1 MGTFLLIVAVL
12 CFILAVYQ
20 LILKIIIIRVWPKT
34 SAKII
39 KITQKGNRRHPAQIF
54 YLEYESD
61 GEKYVGEYLVGSAF
75 SNKIFDAY
83 LNAERVEIAYEPNHK
98 KVSIL
103 SVNEDWAFIIV
114 LLFWSIFCLVLALNI
129 P

>member
-1 MGTFLLIVAVL
+1 M
-12 CFILAVYQ
+12 
-20 LILKIIIIRVWPKT
+20 
-34 SAKII
+34 
-39 KITQKGNRRHPAQIF
+39 F

-61 GEKYVGEYLVGSAF
+61 GKKYVGEYLVGSAF
-75 SNKIFDAY
+75 SNKIFDSY

>member
-1 MGTFLLIVAVL
+1 M
-12 CFILAVYQ
+12 AVYQ
-20 LILKIIIIRVWPKT
+20 LILKIIIIKVWPKT

-39 KITQKGNRRHPAQIF
+39 KITQKGNRRHPAQMF

-61 GEKYVGEYLVGSAF
+61 EKKYVGEYLVGSAF
-75 SNKIFDAY
+75 SNKIFDSY
-83 LNAERVEIAYEPNHK
+83 LNAERVEIAYEPNHE